1 MKKFDFSKGFGNIDP
16 KYISEAE
23 GEWKEKKNV
32 WIASFWSKLAAAC
45 VILAL
50 ISTVLSNPKV
60 QAAIKNLALSIG
72 ETLGFQKEIEPYTE
86 ALNISQTDHG
96 ITANIKEVVLDE
108 GVLLFRV
115 HAEIDNSK
123 KNEQEKDT
131 GISSFK
137 NTGITL
143 DMGKTTVNGQKLDE
157 YMNAEYSPYSV
168 DDLLDADAD
177 SDEKE
182 YDCVQEYHF
191 HAPTDLGENP
201 EIHLV
206 LNAFDYDEWEKSL
219 AEFTFDF
226 NISRE
231 KILKQTT
238 DKELENISVETE
250 EGTVTLKD
258 IFLNRLQSSIS
269 ADVPEK
275 LFQKYEVE
283 LRGTDSKGNKVR
295 YELRDDAETEV
306 ISRNWKFK
314 TDFWRTYGSAGDDER
329 PEIPDPDSEYLELQ
343 LYTREPYMAAADT
356 VWGDD
361 DFVEIGETTEEVEE
375 VPEDTLEGEN
385 PSDAEEPIETQII
398 GGAVAPTEVRLQD
411 DTDQKENTDAA
422 NKTDEDYGTEESA
435 YYDGATGEITAE
447 SDWTP
452 VGEKIRIQIK

>member
-23 GEWKEKKNV
+23 GEWKGKKRV
-32 WIASFWSKLAAAC
+32 WTSSFWSKLAAAC

-60 QAAIKNLALSIG
+60 QAAIKNFALSIG
-72 ETLGFQKEIEPYTE
+72 ETLGFQKEIESYTE
-86 ALNISQTDHG
+86 ILNMSQMDHG
-96 ITANIKEVVLDE
+96 IIANIKEVVLDE

-115 HAEIDNSK
+115 QAEIDNSK

-168 DDLLDADAD
+168 DDLLDAD

-182 YDCVQEYHF
+182 YDRVQEYHF

-206 LNAFDYDEWEKSL
+206 LNAFDYDDWEKSV

-238 DKELENISVETE
+238 NKELENISVQTE

-258 IFLNRLQSSIS
+258 IFLNKLQSSIS

-295 YELRDDAETEV
+295 YELKDDAETEA

-343 LYTREPYMAAADT
+343 LYLKFDDIMESSVIKEYDLDDDT
-356 VWGDD
+356 YAEEEGKVYDAGDD
-361 DFVEIGETTEEVEE
+361 SEWK
-375 VPEDTLEGEN
+375 
-385 PSDAEEPIETQII
+385 A
-398 GGAVAPTEVRLQD
+398 
-411 DTDQKENTDAA
+411 
-422 NKTDEDYGTEESA
+422 
-435 YYDGATGEITAE
+435 
-447 SDWTP
+447 
-452 VGEKIRIQIK
+452 VGEKMRIDIR

>member
-1 MKKFDFSKGFGNIDP
+1 MKKFDFSKEFGNIDP

-23 GEWKEKKNV
+23 GEWKGKKKA
-32 WIASFWSKLAAAC
+32 WTPSFWSKLAAAC

-72 ETLGFQKEIEPYTE
+72 ETLGFQKEIESYTE
-86 ALNISQTDHG
+86 VLNMSQIDQG
-96 ITANIKEVVLDE
+96 ITVNLKEVVLDE

-115 HAEIDNSK
+115 HAKIDNSE
-123 KNEQEKDT
+123 KNEQEKSA

-143 DMGKTTVNGQKLDE
+143 DTDKTTINGQKLDE
-157 YMNAEYSPYSV
+157 YTSGEYSPYSV
-168 DDLLDADAD
+168 DDLLDADAGR
-177 SDEKE
+177 DEKE
-182 YDCVQEYHF
+182 YDRVQEYRF

-206 LNAFDYDEWEKSL
+206 LNAFDYDDWEKSV

-226 NISRE
+226 NISRG

-238 DKELENISVETE
+238 NKELENISVETE
-250 EGTVTLKD
+250 EGTVILKD

-275 LFQKYEVE
+275 LFHKYDVE

-314 TDFWRTYGSAGDDER
+314 TDFWRTYGTAGDDER
-329 PEIPDPDSEYLELQ
+329 PEIPNPDSEYLELQ
-343 LYTREPYMAAADT
+343 LYLKS
-356 VWGDD
+356 DD
-361 DFVEIGETTEEVEE
+361 IMESSVTKEYDLDDNTY
-375 VPEDTLEGEN
+375 
-385 PSDAEEPIETQII
+385 AEEE
-398 GGAVAPTEVRLQD
+398 GKVYDEAD
-411 DTDQKENTDAA
+411 DSEWKA
-422 NKTDEDYGTEESA
+422 
-435 YYDGATGEITAE
+435 
-447 SDWTP
+447 
-452 VGEKIRIQIK
+452 VGEKVRIDIR

>member
-23 GEWKEKKNV
+23 GEWKGKKRI
-32 WIASFWSKLAAAC
+32 WEPSFWSRLAAAC

-72 ETLGFQKEIEPYTE
+72 ETLGFQKEIESYTE
-86 ALNISQTDHG
+86 DLNMSQTDQG

-108 GVLLFRV
+108 GILLFRV
-115 HAEIDNSK
+115 HAEIDAPEEKQQGNSV
-123 KNEQEKDT
+123 

-143 DMGKTTVNGQKLDE
+143 DMDKTTINGQKLDE

-168 DDLLDADAD
+168 DDLLDAD

-182 YDCVQEYHF
+182 YDRVQEYRF
-191 HAPTDLGENP
+191 HVPTDIGENP
-201 EIHLV
+201 EVHLV
-206 LNAFDYDEWEKSL
+206 LDAFDYDDWEKSL

-238 DKELENISVETE
+238 NKELENISVETE

-258 IFLNRLQSSIS
+258 IFLNKLQSSIS

-275 LFQKYEVE
+275 LFQEYEVE

-295 YELRDDAETEV
+295 YELKDDAETGA
-306 ISRNWKFK
+306 ISRVWKFK

-329 PEIPDPDSEYLELQ
+329 PEIPDPDSEYLEVQ
-343 LYTREPYMAAADT
+343 LYLKPDDIMKGSVTKEYDL
-356 VWGDD
+356 DD
-361 DFVEIGETTEEVEE
+361 DTY
-375 VPEDTLEGEN
+375 
-385 PSDAEEPIETQII
+385 AEEEGKVYDAT
-398 GGAVAPTEVRLQD
+398 D
-411 DTDQKENTDAA
+411 D
-422 NKTDEDYGTEESA
+422 SA
-435 YYDGATGEITAE
+435 WKA
-447 SDWTP
+447 
-452 VGEKIRIQIK
+452 VGEKIRINIR

>member
-1 MKKFDFSKGFGNIDP
+1 MKKFDFSKEFGNIDP

-23 GEWKEKKNV
+23 GEWKGKKRV
-32 WIASFWSKLAAAC
+32 WAPSLWSKLAAAS

-72 ETLGFQKEIEPYTE
+72 ETLGFQKEIESYIE
-86 ALNISQTDHG
+86 VLNMSQTDQG

-123 KNEQEKDT
+123 ENQQGEAEN
-131 GISSFK
+131 ISSFK

-143 DMGKTTVNGQKLDE
+143 DTDKTTINGQKLDE
-157 YMNAEYSPYSV
+157 YTSGEYSPYSV

-177 SDEKE
+177 RDEKE
-182 YDCVQEYHF
+182 YDRVQEYRF

-201 EIHLV
+201 EIHFV
-206 LNAFDYDEWEKSL
+206 LKAFDYDDWQMNAL
-219 AEFTFDF
+219 AEFAFDF

-238 DKELENISVETE
+238 NKELENISVETE
-250 EGTVTLKD
+250 EDTVTLKD
-258 IFLNRLQSSIS
+258 IFLNKLQSSIS

-295 YELRDDAETEV
+295 YELKDDAETEA

-314 TDFWRTYGSAGDDER
+314 TDFWRMYGTAGDDER

-343 LYTREPYMAAADT
+343 LYLKCDDIIESNITETYDLDDDTYAEEEGKVYDAADDSE
-356 VWGDD
+356 WK
-361 DFVEIGETTEEVEE
+361 
-375 VPEDTLEGEN
+375 
-385 PSDAEEPIETQII
+385 A
-398 GGAVAPTEVRLQD
+398 
-411 DTDQKENTDAA
+411 
-422 NKTDEDYGTEESA
+422 
-435 YYDGATGEITAE
+435 
-447 SDWTP
+447 
-452 VGEKIRIQIK
+452 VGEKIRIDIR

>member
-1 MKKFDFSKGFGNIDP
+1 MKRFDFSKEFGNIDP

-23 GEWKEKKNV
+23 GEWKGKKRV
-32 WIASFWSKLAAAC
+32 WTPSFWSKLAAAC

-60 QAAIKNLALSIG
+60 QAAIKNFALSIG
-72 ETLGFQKEIEPYTE
+72 ETLGFQKEIESYTE
-86 ALNISQTDHG
+86 ILNMSQTDHG
-96 ITANIKEVVLDE
+96 IIVNIKEVVLDE

-115 HAEIDNSK
+115 QAEIDNSK
-123 KNEQEKDT
+123 KNEQEKAES
-131 GISSFK
+131 ISSFK

-143 DMGKTTVNGQKLDE
+143 DMDKTTINGRKLDE
-157 YMNAEYSPYSV
+157 YMNGEYSPYSV

-177 SDEKE
+177 RDEKE
-182 YDCVQEYHF
+182 YDRVKEYRF

-206 LNAFDYDEWEKSL
+206 LNAFDYDDWEKSL

-238 DKELENISVETE
+238 NKELENISVETE

-314 TDFWRTYGSAGDDER
+314 TDFWRTYGTAGDDER
-329 PEIPDPDSEYLELQ
+329 PEIPNPDSEYLELQ
-343 LYTREPYMAAADT
+343 LYLKSDDIMESSVTKEYDLDDNTYAEEEGKVYDAAD
-356 VWGDD
+356 D
-361 DFVEIGETTEEVEE
+361 
-375 VPEDTLEGEN
+375 
-385 PSDAEEPIETQII
+385 
-398 GGAVAPTEVRLQD
+398 
-411 DTDQKENTDAA
+411 
-422 NKTDEDYGTEESA
+422 SA
-435 YYDGATGEITAE
+435 WKA
-447 SDWTP
+447 
-452 VGEKIRIQIK
+452 VGEKIRIDIR

>member
-23 GEWKEKKNV
+23 GEWKGKKKA
-32 WIASFWSKLAAAC
+32 WAPSFWSKLAAAC

-72 ETLGFQKEIEPYTE
+72 ETLGFQKEIEPYSE

-115 HAEIDNSK
+115 HAEIDNTEENEK
-123 KNEQEKDT
+123 KKTAN
-131 GISSFK
+131 ISSFR

-143 DMGKTTVNGQKLDE
+143 DMGKTTINGQKLDE

-182 YDCVQEYHF
+182 YDRVQEYHF

-206 LNAFDYDEWEKSL
+206 LNAFDYDDWEKSV

-238 DKELENISVETE
+238 NKELENISVQTE

-258 IFLNRLQSSIS
+258 IFLNKLQSSIS

-295 YELRDDAETEV
+295 YELKDDAETEA

-314 TDFWRTYGSAGDDER
+314 T
-329 PEIPDPDSEYLELQ
+329 DPDSEYLELQ
-343 LYTREPYMAAADT
+343 LYLKSDDIMESNITETYDL
-356 VWGDD
+356 DD
-361 DFVEIGETTEEVEE
+361 DTY
-375 VPEDTLEGEN
+375 
-385 PSDAEEPIETQII
+385 AEEE
-398 GGAVAPTEVRLQD
+398 GKVYDVAD
-411 DTDQKENTDAA
+411 DSEWKA
-422 NKTDEDYGTEESA
+422 
-435 YYDGATGEITAE
+435 
-447 SDWTP
+447 
-452 VGEKIRIQIK
+452 VGEKIRINIR

>member
-72 ETLGFQKEIEPYTE
+72 ETLGFQKEIESYTE
-86 ALNISQTDHG
+86 VLNMSQTDHG
-96 ITANIKEVVLDE
+96 ITTNLKEVVLDE

-115 HAEIDNSK
+115 HAEIDNSEE
-123 KNEQEKDT
+123 NQQEKSEN
-131 GISSFK
+131 ISSFK

-143 DMGKTTVNGQKLDE
+143 DTAKTTINGQKLDE
-157 YMNAEYSPYSV
+157 YTSGEYSPYSV
-168 DDLLDADAD
+168 DDLLDTDAD
-177 SDEKE
+177 RDEKE
-182 YDCVQEYHF
+182 YDRVQEYRF

-201 EIHLV
+201 KIHFV
-206 LNAFDYDEWEKSL
+206 LKAFDYDDWQMNAL

-238 DKELENISVETE
+238 NKELENISVQTE
-250 EGTVTLKD
+250 EGTVTLKN
-258 IFLNRLQSSIS
+258 IFLNKLQSSIL

-283 LRGTDSKGNKVR
+283 LCGTDSKGNKVR
-295 YELRDDAETEV
+295 YELKDDAETEA

-343 LYTREPYMAAADT
+343 LYLKCDDIIESNITETYDL
-356 VWGDD
+356 DD
-361 DFVEIGETTEEVEE
+361 DTY
-375 VPEDTLEGEN
+375 
-385 PSDAEEPIETQII
+385 AEEESKVYD
-398 GGAVAPTEVRLQD
+398 VAD
-411 DTDQKENTDAA
+411 DSEWKA
-422 NKTDEDYGTEESA
+422 
-435 YYDGATGEITAE
+435 
-447 SDWTP
+447 
-452 VGEKIRIQIK
+452 VGEKIRINIK